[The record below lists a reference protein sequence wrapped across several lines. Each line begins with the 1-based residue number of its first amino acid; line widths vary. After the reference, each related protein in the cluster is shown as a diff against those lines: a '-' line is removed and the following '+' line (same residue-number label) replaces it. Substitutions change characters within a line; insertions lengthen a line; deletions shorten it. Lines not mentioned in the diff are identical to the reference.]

1 MKLTIKQAVKIYT
14 SRKDFLIYTLDNE
27 NKIDN
32 FTLSNDLTRHR
43 KVYGKNTKFLLTDI
57 IKPKIKQLTINL

>member
-1 MKLTIKQAVKIYT
+1 MQLTIKQAVKIYT
-14 SRKDFLIYTLDNE
+14 SKKDFLIYTLDNN

-43 KVYGKNTKFLLTDI
+43 KVYGKNTRFILTSV
-57 IKPKIKQLTINL
+57 IKPQIKNLTIKL